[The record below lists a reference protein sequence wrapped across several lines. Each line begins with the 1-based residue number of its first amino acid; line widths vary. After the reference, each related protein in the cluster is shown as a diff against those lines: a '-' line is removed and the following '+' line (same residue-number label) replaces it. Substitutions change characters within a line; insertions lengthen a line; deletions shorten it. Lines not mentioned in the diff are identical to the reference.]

1 MFMRI
6 MLTTLT
12 SALVFLVL
20 IMAIN
25 ASASTGSAAGTDTIV
40 NIETH
45 ANPYGDQF
53 IVIAPAGWAQPVYGI
68 WVTGPCAA
76 TLTVGDAWPAC

>member
-1 MFMRI
+1 MKLLVI
-6 MLTTLT
+6 GVL
-12 SALVFLVL
+12 ALMVAFAYLP
-20 IMAIN
+20 A
-25 ASASTGSAAGTDTIV
+25 AEAAGGDTIV

-53 IVIAPAGWAQPVYGI
+53 IVIAPVGWAQPVYGI